1 MAPLLEDPRFRQ
13 TWNQFSQN
21 AEHATESAAAGIWTF
36 QHRYLNPCLS
46 SVSSSFTHCTG
57 HCFPDRSARG
67 RTRGRAELSFDFYD
81 DWDQENNGG
90 ERQGLLGGWGND
102 ELDRLLAGT
111 GPGDQPRRKR
121 GMSYGT
127 GGAGGSGR
135 PRRRKSLDLREDP
148 TVIPSTSALG
158 FLGRLPFKLG
168 GTLRYKPSA
177 ADLQEH
183 PGARSDDFRGMEENG
198 EEEEGEPLIADDED
212 EGDGER
218 EREGGGDFM
227 KGHQRQRSS
236 TTSSGETSDSFRSR
250 GDLFPSDGEDD
261 AVPLPDEFA
270 MVLERR
276 TTNSNMDDRSSGK
289 TRSSKGKRPAGSR
302 TTSRTLSRTAA
313 SSQSIPSLDGQRTS
327 SGPPTPGFPSPDA
340 VKIQSLAD
348 LQHEEER
355 LRLEEDAEVEKK
367 RVAAAKLAAERGLR
381 KDHVVEAIAESKT
394 DASTVEDI
402 PPPEEIDIKAAQAGD
417 EVSAKSREK
426 DPMSEP
432 PPPPKESQDQ
442 KFVPARLPNFR

>member
-1 MAPLLEDPRFRQ
+1 
-13 TWNQFSQN
+13 
-21 AEHATESAAAGIWTF
+21 
-36 QHRYLNPCLS
+36 
-46 SVSSSFTHCTG
+46 
-57 HCFPDRSARG
+57 
-67 RTRGRAELSFDFYD
+67 
-81 DWDQENNGG
+81 
-90 ERQGLLGGWGND
+90 
-102 ELDRLLAGT
+102 
-111 GPGDQPRRKR
+111 
-121 GMSYGT
+121 
-127 GGAGGSGR
+127 
-135 PRRRKSLDLREDP
+135 RRKSLDLREDP

-183 PGARSDDFRGMEENG
+183 PGARSDDFRGMEDG
-198 EEEEGEPLIADDED
+198 EEEEGEPLIADEED
-212 EGDGER
+212 EGDGE
-218 EREGGGDFM
+218 GGEFM

-313 SSQSIPSLDGQRTS
+313 SSQSIPSLEGQHTS
-327 SGPPTPGFPSPDA
+327 SGPQTPGFPSPDV
-340 VKIQSLAD
+340 VKIPSLTD
-348 LQHEEER
+348 LQQEEER

-367 RVAAAKLAAERGLR
+367 REAAVRLAAERGLR

-394 DASTVEDI
+394 DASAVEDI
-402 PPPEEIDIKAAQAGD
+402 PPPEEIDIKAAQASD

-426 DPMSEP
+426 DSMSES
-432 PPPPKESQDQ
+432 PKEPQDQ